1 MMLMSVLN
9 TYINSNLIAL
19 VARLLINQRPTST
32 TTRARGSAVRRPDP
46 RRPRAPAAALLLAL
60 LARVGL
66 GQTVNQRCW
75 RCEKHR
81 TRARGHGEAYLCCR
95 PACPTDHQCRLPPQ
109 LAQTIASE
117 RFRSPS
123 PRRSLGLPIPNC
135 RVVVT
140 TTGAD
145 ICRARALGQRIRA
158 V

>member
-1 MMLMSVLN
+1 MWPCMMLMSVLN

-46 RRPRAPAAALLLAL
+46 GHPRAPAAALLLAL
-60 LARVGL
+60 LARAGL

-95 PACPTDHQCRLPPQ
+95 PACRPARESHLPPQ

-117 RFRSPS
+117 RRRCPGR
-123 PRRSLGLPIPNC
+123 RRSLGLPIPNC

-140 TTGAD
+140 TTGTHV
-145 ICRARALGQRIRA
+145 RRKRALGQ
-158 V
+158 